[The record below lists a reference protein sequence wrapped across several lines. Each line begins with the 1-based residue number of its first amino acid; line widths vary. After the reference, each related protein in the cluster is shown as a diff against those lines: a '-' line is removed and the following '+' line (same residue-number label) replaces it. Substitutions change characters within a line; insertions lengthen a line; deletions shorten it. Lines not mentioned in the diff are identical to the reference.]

1 VRAIVVDRVGP
12 DARPRIAEIPIATPG
27 PDEVL
32 VRVQFASVNPAD
44 WKCRSGWMLPFPQF
58 RPRSPFVLGF
68 DGVGTVAA
76 LGTDVNDVRV
86 GDRVCVR
93 ANQMTGQNG
102 TFAETVCVA
111 RSDTAPVP
119 DGLPGEHAATIPVAG
134 VTAYQSITKYAR
146 VASGQRILVNG
157 AAGGVGSYAVQL
169 ARHAGAR
176 VAGTCGPDN
185 AAYLRDLGC
194 EHVINY
200 RTQNVRDASRMWAKG
215 GVHVLLDTVNVDGV
229 PDAGELL
236 RTGGVV
242 VGVVTLGAAQPYR
255 EEELRPYGARFVA
268 ATVKRDEARA
278 DMIALARLLA
288 DGSIRPPAVEV
299 ISFEEAP
306 QALDRIGSGH
316 VRGKIVVAIGAG
328 E

>member
-1 VRAIVVDRVGP
+1 
-12 DARPRIAEIPIATPG
+12 
-27 PDEVL
+27 
-32 VRVQFASVNPAD
+32 
-44 WKCRSGWMLPFPQF
+44 
-58 RPRSPFVLGF
+58 
-68 DGVGTVAA
+68 
-76 LGTDVNDVRV
+76 
-86 GDRVCVR
+86 
-93 ANQMTGQNG
+93 
-102 TFAETVCVA
+102 
-111 RSDTAPVP
+111 
-119 DGLPGEHAATIPVAG
+119 
-134 VTAYQSITKYAR
+134 
-146 VASGQRILVNG
+146 
-157 AAGGVGSYAVQL
+157 
-169 ARHAGAR
+169 
-176 VAGTCGPDN
+176 
-185 AAYLRDLGC
+185 
-194 EHVINY
+194 
-200 RTQNVRDASRMWAKG
+200 MWAKG

-242 VGVVTLGAAQPYR
+242 VGVVTLGAPQPYR